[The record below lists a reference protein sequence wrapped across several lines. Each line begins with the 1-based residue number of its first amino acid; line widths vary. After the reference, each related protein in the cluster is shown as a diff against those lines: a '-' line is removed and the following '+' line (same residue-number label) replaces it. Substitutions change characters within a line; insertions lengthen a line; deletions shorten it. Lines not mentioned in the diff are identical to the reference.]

1 MLKDDL
7 ESGVLFEFTLGG
19 ADPLAVSEQ
28 GDTAVPGCCEARL
41 GVEQTNGDFV
51 LAKGLVDGEAKMAWK
66 GLFYSASKSLFSSE
80 VVICCILTTLT

>member
-7 ESGVLFEFTLGG
+7 ESGVLFEFALGG

-28 GDTAVPGCCEARL
+28 GDAAVPGCGESRL

-66 GLFYSASKSLFSSE
+66 SLFYSASKSLFLLE
-80 VVICCILTTLT
+80 LVLCCIFATLT